1 MRGAIGKVRVEGGT
15 LLLDNAADRIELIDA
30 SGAPR
35 LTATHAD
42 RLELGT
48 LPAGTYI
55 YKVSKGGDKMTGKVA
70 LP

>member
-1 MRGAIGKVRVEGGT
+1 MRGSLGKVRVDGGA
-15 LLLDNAADRIELIDA
+15 LLLDNAADRIELFDA
-30 SGAPR
+30 SGALR

-48 LPAGTYI
+48 QPAGTYI
-55 YKVSKGGDKMTGKVA
+55 YKVSKGRDKMTGKVT